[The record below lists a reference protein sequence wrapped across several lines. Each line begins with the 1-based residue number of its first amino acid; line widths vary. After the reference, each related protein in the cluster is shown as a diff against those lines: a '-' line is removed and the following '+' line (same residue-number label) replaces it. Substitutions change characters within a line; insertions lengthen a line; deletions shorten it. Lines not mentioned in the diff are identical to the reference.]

1 VPANLTIV
9 IAVWDQHT
17 SLLPRCL
24 TAIRNEPV
32 TAELVIVDNASS
44 VPLDEPTR
52 GEQRITLTQRHSI
65 GAARNA
71 GLTHVNTPYVVF
83 ADADDEIARGS
94 IARSLK
100 LLHSHPAAP
109 GVLGRSIVDE
119 HGHQRRG
126 RTPRTVFRLASRH
139 LPRLAPLFWL
149 AAFQCSITS
158 TVLRTHH
165 VRDAGGFPDTNIS
178 EDWQLAARL
187 ARRGNLIC
195 LDEPV
200 RIYHRHPHA
209 ARITTRPPAK
219 TLRSTVCADC
229 ITDPRATP
237 THRLVASAPRH
248 RS

>member
-1 VPANLTIV
+1 MPANLTIV
-9 IAVWDQHT
+9 IPVWDHHT

-24 TAIRNEPV
+24 TAIHNEPV
-32 TAELVIVDNASS
+32 TADLVIVDNASS
-44 VPLDEPTR
+44 IPLDEPTR

-126 RTPRTVFRLASRH
+126 RTPRTAFRLASRH
-139 LPRLAPLFWL
+139 FPRLAPLFWL

-158 TVLRTHH
+158 TVLRTRI
-165 VRDAGGFPDTNIS
+165 VRDAGGFGDTDMS

-187 ARRGNLIC
+187 ARRGHLIC

-200 RIYHRHPHA
+200 RIYHRHPSA
-209 ARITTRPPAK
+209 ARIASRPAAT
-219 TLRSTVCADC
+219 TLRRTICVDC
-229 ITDPRATP
+229 IIDPRATR
-237 THRLVASAPRH
+237 THRLVASALRH